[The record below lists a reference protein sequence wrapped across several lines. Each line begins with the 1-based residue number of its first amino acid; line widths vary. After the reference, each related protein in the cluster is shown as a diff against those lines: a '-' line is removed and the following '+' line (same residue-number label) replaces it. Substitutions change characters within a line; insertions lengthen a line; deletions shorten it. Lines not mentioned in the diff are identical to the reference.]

1 MRDLVLEMAQRHL
14 PEARL
19 VTRVFQD
26 GFRHLAFEIDS
37 SAVLK
42 VARPGTLAIELEHEA
57 ALLHALGHANLPV
70 PRLIAFDP
78 GPPPFMLSTR
88 IDGVQLSRFGQTWP
102 EGLAAS
108 VARGLAAIHAT
119 PVDNA
124 TRRLLGELDVPQR
137 WESGIARMRDEGLLG
152 DAQAYYLNRM
162 LDECWP
168 RFSQTSLALTH
179 SDFWPHHCFVTEAG
193 ELAGFIDLADATM
206 AAPAWD
212 LSFPWQTFFG
222 VARDRLV
229 EAYMAERALGSSFLE
244 EVEFYSV
251 FWALRMPQWAEERNL
266 GFRGSRTALSVLQRH
281 FARSDAPE
289 RRLF

>member
-42 VARPGTLAIELEHEA
+42 VARPGTLAMELEHEA

-102 EGLAAS
+102 EVLAAS
-108 VARGLAAIHAT
+108 AVERVCAAADGRRAIRAAREALPSMASSACRWEVRLALYRSWAHWPVRETEYGGYQVPETAGTIRVVSPAFVRHAHDAGLQVQVWTVDDT
-119 PVDNA
+119 PDME
-124 TRRLLGELDVPQR
+124 RLLGWGVDGLISNRPDFAVR
-137 WESGIARMRDEGLLG
+137 IRDEFMSVRQSR
-152 DAQAYYLNRM
+152 AA
-162 LDECWP
+162 
-168 RFSQTSLALTH
+168 SQ
-179 SDFWPHHCFVTEAG
+179 P
-193 ELAGFIDLADATM
+193 
-206 AAPAWD
+206 
-212 LSFPWQTFFG
+212 
-222 VARDRLV
+222 
-229 EAYMAERALGSSFLE
+229 
-244 EVEFYSV
+244 
-251 FWALRMPQWAEERNL
+251 
-266 GFRGSRTALSVLQRH
+266 
-281 FARSDAPE
+281 
-289 RRLF
+289 